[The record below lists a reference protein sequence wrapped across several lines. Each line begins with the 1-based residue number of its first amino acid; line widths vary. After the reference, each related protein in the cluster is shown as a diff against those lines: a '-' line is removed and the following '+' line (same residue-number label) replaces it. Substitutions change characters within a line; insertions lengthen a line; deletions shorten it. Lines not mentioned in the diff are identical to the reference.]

1 MEREAMAYDVVI
13 VGAGPAG
20 LAAAIRIK
28 QRAAAAGSDCS
39 VVVLEKG
46 SEPGAHI
53 LSGAVM
59 DPRALDE
66 LLPDWKARG
75 APLDTKVSEDRFYL
89 LTGARAYL
97 NPHWLLPSCFI
108 NDGYYIVSLGNVVR
122 WLAKQ
127 AEEQGVEI
135 FAGFPAAEILYER
148 GAVRGVATGNMGVGK
163 DGAPTAN
170 FQPGVELLGK
180 YTLFAEGA
188 RGNLGMQVV
197 AKYRLADGRDPQTWG
212 LGIKELWEVDPA
224 KHVPGLV
231 LHSAGWPLD
240 NATYGGGFMYHYE
253 GNQVSLGL
261 VVGLG
266 YANPWLEPFQ
276 EFQRY
281 KTHPLLRSFLE
292 GGKRVAYGARAIN
305 ASGLQSLPKL
315 VFPGG
320 ALLGCD
326 AGFLN
331 APRIKGSHAA
341 IKTGMLAGDA
351 AFDAVAAGR
360 AHDELDAYPAAFE
373 SSWLHDELHRARNFK
388 PYLDKGLV
396 TGAVLWGIDQIVFRG
411 KAPWT
416 LHRKEPDHAKLRPA
430 AKCAP
435 IDYPKP
441 DNVLTFDKLSSVFL
455 SNTNHEENQP
465 SHLTLKDS
473 AVPVAVNLAQYAG
486 PEARYCPAGVYEF
499 VDDANTP
506 PANGGTGSATGMIA
520 RSQGASDETV
530 QVVRREASDAGDK
543 ASAPRVKR
551 LQINAQNCVH
561 CKTCD
566 IKDPT
571 QNIVWVTPEG
581 GGGPN
586 YPGM

>member
-1 MEREAMAYDVVI
+1 MEYDVVI

-28 QRAAAAGSDCS
+28 RRAADAGSDVS

-59 DPRALDE
+59 DPRAIDE
-66 LLPDWKARG
+66 LLPDWSARG
-75 APLDTKVSEDRFYL
+75 APLNTKVSEDRFYI
-89 LTGARAYL
+89 LTGAKAYY
-97 NPHWLLPSCFI
+97 NPHWLLPDCFI
-108 NDGYYIVSLGNVVR
+108 NDGYYIVSLANVVR
-122 WLAKQ
+122 WLARQ
-127 AEEQGVEI
+127 AEELGVEI
-135 FAGFPAAEILYER
+135 FAGFPATEVLYDER
-148 GAVRGVATGNMGVGK
+148 GAVRGVATGNMGIGK
-163 DGAPTAN
+163 DGQPTAN
-170 FQPGVELLGK
+170 FQPGVELIGK

-188 RGNLGMQVV
+188 RGHLGKQVI
-197 AKYRLADGRDPQTWG
+197 ARYRLDDGCDPQTWG
-212 LGIKELWEVDPA
+212 IGIKEVWRIDPA

-240 NATYGGGFMYHYE
+240 NATYGGGFMYHFE
-253 GNQVSLGL
+253 DHQVSLGL

-266 YANPWLEPFQ
+266 YTNPYLEPFE

-281 KTHPLLRSFLE
+281 KTHPLLRGFLD

-320 ALLGCD
+320 ALVGCD

-351 AFDAVAAGR
+351 AFDALAAGR
-360 AHDELDAYPAAFE
+360 AHDELAAYPAAFE
-373 SSWLHDELHRARNFK
+373 ASWLHDELHRARNFK

-396 TGAVLWGIDQIVFRG
+396 VGAVLWGIDQLIFRG
-411 KAPWT
+411 RAPWT
-416 LHRKEPDHAKLRPA
+416 LHREVPDHAKLKPA
-430 AKCAP
+430 AECTP

-441 DNVLTFDKLSSVFL
+441 DQTLTFDKLSSVFL

-465 SHLTLKDS
+465 PHLTLKDP
-473 AVPVAVNLAQYAG
+473 AVPVSINLAKYAG

-499 VDDANTP
+499 L
-506 PANGGTGSATGMIA
+506 TGSDGT
-520 RSQGASDETV
+520 
-530 QVVRREASDAGDK
+530 
-543 ASAPRVKR
+543 PR
-551 LQINAQNCVH
+551 LQINFQNCVH

-571 QNIVWVTPEG
+571 QNIVWVAPEG

-586 YPGM
+586 YSGM